1 MIKRLPMVLCL
12 LPVMLGGTTS
22 MKLSAASLAHPPAAP
37 TGQDQ
42 SVEALPT
49 AQPAVEMPA
58 PEPNPR
64 DVACV
69 AKVIIHEAGNQPIKG
84 QVAVAQVIRAR
95 MEDGRFAKSACAVVK
110 QPGQFFNV
118 DAYHPERGDER
129 WDGAVE
135 IAKQTLKGEGDD
147 VVPGALFFHTAGYDM
162 PNRTRVARVAG
173 HVFYR

>member
-1 MIKRLPMVLCL
+1 
-12 LPVMLGGTTS
+12 
-22 MKLSAASLAHPPAAP
+22 MKLSAASPAQPPASQP
-37 TGQDQ
+37 TQDQ
-42 SVEALPT
+42 TVEALAA
-49 AQPAVEMPA
+49 AQPVAETPA

-69 AKVIIHEAGNQPIKG
+69 AKVIIHEAGNQPVKG
-84 QVAVAQVIRAR
+84 QLAVAQVIRAR
-95 MEDGRFAKSACAVVK
+95 MEDGRFATSACAVVK

-135 IAKQTLKGEGDD
+135 LAKQTLKGEGED